1 MVLFYFRL
9 GMRDFFFH
17 CLKRNF
23 VFTYFVWD
31 YSVFKGCSCDCD
43 LGFPFF
49 LIMMFL
55 GYSVAYSNV
64 LLLFKGWYCR
74 QNAQCFPF
82 RICGYNLLVWMFLHF
97 VE

>member
-1 MVLFYFRL
+1 MLFYFRL

-31 YSVFKGCSCDCD
+31 YSVFKGCSCD

-49 LIMMFL
+49 LIMIFS

-64 LLLFKGWYCR
+64 LLLFKGWYCG

-82 RICGYNLLVWMFLHF
+82 RICGYNLLIWMFLPF
-97 VE
+97 VK